1 MIPIEANPWA
11 VLSLL
16 AAPAILTNASTIL
29 CLATSNRL
37 ARAAD
42 RARASSAAVLASKS
56 PTDPATALQLDD
68 FGFATR
74 RSAMLIQA
82 LRRFY
87 LAAGCFAAAT
97 CVVLLG
103 ALASYFE
110 IHSLD
115 LIARVLAV
123 CATITGVG
131 CLVSGSIVLVAETR
145 VALKVFDRQLAAVA
159 TWRSSHQAPAV
170 PPGM

>member
-1 MIPIEANPWA
+1 MVPIEANPWA

-42 RARASSAAVLASKS
+42 RARAASASVLASRS
-56 PTDPATALQLDD
+56 PADATTTLQLHD
-68 FGFATR
+68 FRLATR
-74 RSAMLIQA
+74 RAEMLIEA

-115 LIARVLAV
+115 IVARILAII
-123 CATITGVG
+123 ATIIGVG
-131 CLVSGSIVLVAETR
+131 SLVSGSLVLVAETR
-145 VALKVFDRQLAAVA
+145 VALKVFEHQLVAVNQWQSTHQPPA
-159 TWRSSHQAPAV
+159 TQ
-170 PPGM
+170 PGI